1 MQALIPLVSINQNER
16 KCDAMETQRKGWESN
31 GINTYAHCIHT
42 QRQTQSKR
50 ERWSKTFHEK
60 VYKMLNENIRTR
72 NKKREKETMMSK
84 RREHGRITVV
94 TAVYWQC
101 RDKKDMTH
109 KQPLNH
115 KRMSACWLC
124 TVHTNTH
131 TAQTLTHTTTN
142 MCLYKIL
149 KSVCLVD
156 GLSSQCQCRCCRC
169 RCFPS
174 HSHHQH
180 RCILFWAW
188 LCNCCRC
195 CCSGSCHRSQLHMVF
210 RIACTNTHTRTCVDI
225 DGNKYNNNIKWNAP
239 F

>member
-1 MQALIPLVSINQNER
+1 
-16 KCDAMETQRKGWESN
+16 
-31 GINTYAHCIHT
+31 
-42 QRQTQSKR
+42 
-50 ERWSKTFHEK
+50 
-60 VYKMLNENIRTR
+60 
-72 NKKREKETMMSK
+72 MMSK
-84 RREHGRITVV
+84 RREHGRTTVV

-174 HSHHQH
+174 HCHHHH
-180 RCILFWAW
+180 RRCVLFWAW

-210 RIACTNTHTRTCVDI
+210 RIACTHAHVSI
-225 DGNKYNNNIKWNAP
+225 SMAINIIIISNEMRLSSSARQH
-239 F
+239 FAV